1 MENWQKGVCAQLQ
14 SAGKSLPFSIGTFKQ
29 LKLKCC
35 YCQRQSQEPNTTQS
49 ASAAEL
55 MGSLLLFLFSAT
67 LTAMTALPVLGVL
80 NNDKRDT
87 PSFIFHIGLP
97 ALEEC
102 TKNNKRV
109 IAITAK
115 PGSATLQQQEL
126 KSSWNSCLCSFS
138 PTLQQLPWR
147 KCSIIPGSTHVHHCS
162 HLIGLSRRQG

>member
-1 MENWQKGVCAQLQ
+1 MESWQKGVCTQLQ
-14 SAGKSLPFSIGTFKQ
+14 SAGKSLPCSKGTFKH

-35 YCQRQSQEPNTTQS
+35 HCQRQSQEPNTTQS

-55 MGSLLLFLFSAT
+55 MGSLLLLFSAT
-67 LTAMTALPVLGVL
+67 LTAVTALPVLGVL

-102 TKNNKRV
+102 TKKNKRV

-126 KSSWNSCLCSFS
+126 KSS
-138 PTLQQLPWR
+138 
-147 KCSIIPGSTHVHHCS
+147 
-162 HLIGLSRRQG
+162 